1 VEKHEL
7 NTNKILSLIKKLT
20 FFVFLNLS
28 MSPFSIYLYYQFSST
43 NTVKPN
49 DTPFDEL
56 CLSILI
62 ICIGN
67 ISKPLTEYF
76 NIGRLIKRIG
86 FYYQRFLDEDC

>member
-1 VEKHEL
+1 M
-7 NTNKILSLIKKLT
+7 NTNKVISLIRKLT

-28 MSPFSIYLYYQFSST
+28 MSPFSIYLYYQFSS
-43 NTVKPN
+43 NDPVNPD

-67 ISKPLTEYF
+67 IFKPLT
-76 NIGRLIKRIG
+76 
-86 FYYQRFLDEDC
+86 